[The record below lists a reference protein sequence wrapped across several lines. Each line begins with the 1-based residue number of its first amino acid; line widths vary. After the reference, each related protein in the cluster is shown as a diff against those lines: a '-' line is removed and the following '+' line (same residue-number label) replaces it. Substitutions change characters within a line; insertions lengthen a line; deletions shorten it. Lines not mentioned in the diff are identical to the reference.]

1 MNPVLHDPAEA
12 EEKVRRLNRALRARS
27 EFSSA
32 LIRAEH
38 EDELVVSVC
47 RILVERGGYRMSWVG
62 YPEHNEAKSVRLV
75 ATAGIEAGYLD
86 AAGITWADTERGR
99 GPVGTCLRTGK
110 PVITHNITTD
120 PQMAPWRDAAL
131 ERGYASHAAFPL
143 LHNAETLGSLAVYA
157 TRPDAFDA
165 SEVALLNEL
174 ANDLAFGIATLR
186 TRAAHDRAEAALQKR
201 LRYERALTMISGIL
215 RSASAVSDVIDE
227 VLRVMLQAS
236 EMDRAYLFENHYDP
250 QRGLCLSQTNECVRE
265 GISPQIDR
273 PELQDVAYADASPS
287 GWLLDGFL
295 HRQPRRGPVSVMPDA
310 EREILESQDIKD
322 VVILPVYAGSDFWG
336 FLGFDDCTTTGRF
349 DDDDVALLQNVADL
363 IGWHLAAARDSQ
375 VLRESQR
382 SLSTLMS
389 NLPGMAYRCRNDR
402 HWTME
407 FISDGA
413 LQLTGYAVADLT
425 QNACISF
432 ADVIHP
438 DDRDTVWSQV
448 QTALEQRRP
457 FEVTYRIVTAAGETK
472 WVWEQGRGVTSPA
485 GNLLALEGFILD
497 VTAQKSAEDT
507 LEKFR
512 LLSEHAH
519 DIILFLRPRDGR
531 ILEINRAA
539 CETYGYQRTE
549 LLTKTVFDLRAD
561 DREVVQRQMR
571 LAEEGGLLFETLHKR
586 RDGSTFPV
594 EVSSRTAQVGGETL
608 VLSVVRD
615 LTARKRMQDELRQTN
630 ERLALIL
637 ASLPV
642 VVYACELDDVN
653 VTYISPNCSEVMG
666 VSPREFLD
674 SGDVWF
680 KRRHPGDAFQALA
693 EARRLMEHGQIEREY
708 RWQMPDG
715 RYRWYYDVAQRVH
728 DTPGAPPR
736 AVGIWMDI
744 TERKQAEW
752 ALTRLNAELEQR
764 VRERTAEALDLYHNA
779 PCGYHSLGPD
789 GRVLQMNDTELG
801 WLGYSREEVENRLR
815 LVDLMMPHS
824 AALFNRLYPEL
835 VRGGTSTSSEWEMR
849 CKDGSSLTVLVT
861 IECVRDAVG
870 RCLKTRCTA
879 LNITTR
885 KETEE
890 ALRESE
896 TNFRTFFETIGYLIV
911 VTTPDGRIL
920 FANRALKEKLG
931 YTEED
936 IASLAVLDLHPPESR
951 REAEEIF
958 ASMLR
963 GERKNCPLPMMKKGG
978 TILPVE
984 TRIWFGRWNGMD
996 CIFGASVDLSA
1007 EQEAEQRFE
1016 RLFRKHPDLM
1026 AITSVPDS
1034 RFFDVNEAFVKTL
1047 GYSKQEVLGRTSA
1060 ELGLFPH
1067 AEEQAAVADKLLAD
1081 GHMDHIELHVR
1092 RKDGVILDGLFS
1104 GEVISTQGRTYL
1116 LTVMIDITERK
1127 RLEAVLRES
1136 EEKFRMLFEMAPIPM
1151 ILLSLDGNLQFLNER
1166 FTRVL
1171 GYTIADVPD
1180 FETWSRKIHP
1190 DPAYRHDIQ
1199 EQWKHAVARMHQEH
1213 DHQMVLPVE
1222 IEVTCKDGTVR
1233 TMLASGR
1240 LMRDHYLIAFQDITA
1255 RKQAE
1260 EMRQAKEAAEAAS
1273 LAKSTFLANMSHE
1286 IRTPMNGVIGMTG
1299 LLLNTELNFEQR
1311 HFAETIRSSG
1321 EALLGLLN
1329 DILDLSKIEAD
1340 KVELEKIDFNLLT
1353 LLDDF
1358 AAPLAFTAQS
1368 KGLEF
1373 IYTAAPDVPTGL
1385 CGDAGRLRQILTN
1398 LAGNAVKFTQA
1409 GEVFVYASLVAE
1421 TSSEVV
1427 IRFGIRDTG
1436 VGIPAEH
1443 HQRLFQ
1449 KFTQADASTTRRYG
1463 GSGLGLAI
1471 AKRLVELMDGEIGVT
1486 STVGVGSE
1494 FWFTARI
1501 ARQANARAADPPPA
1515 ILAGKRFLV
1524 VEDNATARNVL
1535 ITQLAARGGRADA
1548 AFDGP
1553 SALQVLTEARK
1564 AGDPFHI
1571 AIIDLHLQGLDG
1583 ATLAQV
1589 IQADDSLR
1597 ETGIILLTSLEHRI
1611 AEKDTQTLRGAASL
1625 TKPVR
1630 QSELLECL
1638 SAILTD
1644 STTFHST
1651 PPRPATP
1658 TIRASAREDLRILVA
1673 EDNKVNREVAIR
1685 NLQRLGLQADAVVN
1699 GEEAIKALAT
1709 EPYDLVL
1716 MDVQM
1721 PDMDGIEA
1729 ARIIRDPNS
1738 TVRCH
1743 EIPIIAMTASA
1754 LQGDRER
1761 CLEAGM
1767 NDYIAKP
1774 VSLQALAVALD
1785 AWLPQ

>member
-1 MNPVLHDPAEA
+1 MNPVLHDPTEA
-12 EEKVRRLNRALRARS
+12 EERVRRLNRALRARS

-62 YPEHNEAKSVRLV
+62 YPEHNEARSVRLV

-99 GPVGTCLRTGK
+99 GPVGTCIRTGK
-110 PVITHNITTD
+110 PVITHNITAD
-120 PQMAPWRDAAL
+120 PNMAPWRDAAL
-131 ERGYASHAAFPL
+131 ERGYASQAAFPL

-201 LRYERALTMISGIL
+201 LRYERALTVISGIL

-250 QRGLCLSQTNECVRE
+250 QRGLCVSHTHECVRE
-265 GISPQIDR
+265 GISPQIDK

-295 HRQPRRGPVSVMPDA
+295 RRQPRRGPISVMPDA
-310 EREILESQDIKD
+310 EREILESLDIKD
-322 VVILPVYAGSDFWG
+322 VVMLPVYAGSDFWG
-336 FLGFDDCTTTGRF
+336 FLGFDDCTTTDRF
-349 DDDDVALLQNVADL
+349 DDDDIALLQNVADL

-389 NLPGMAYRCRNDR
+389 NLPGMAYRCLNDR
-402 HWTME
+402 QWTME

-413 LQLTGYAVADLT
+413 MQLTGHAAADLT
-425 QNACISF
+425 KNARISYS
-432 ADVIHP
+432 DLIHP
-438 DDRDTVWSQV
+438 DDRDAVWGQV

-457 FEVTYRIVTAAGETK
+457 FEITYRIRTATGETK
-472 WVWEQGRGVTSPA
+472 WVWEQGRGVTSPD

-497 VTAQKSAEDT
+497 VTAQKAAEDT

-519 DIILFLRPRDGR
+519 DIILFVRPRDGR
-531 ILEINRAA
+531 ILEVNRAA
-539 CETYGYQRTE
+539 CETYGYQRAE

-561 DREVVQRQMR
+561 DREFVQRQMR
-571 LAEEGGLLFETLHKR
+571 QAEQGGLLFETQHKR

-594 EVSSRTAQVGGETL
+594 EVSARTAQVGGETL
-608 VLSVVRD
+608 LLSVVRD

-642 VVYACELDDVN
+642 VVYACELDEEVK
-653 VTYISPNCSEVMG
+653 VTYISPNCSQVMG

-674 SGDVWF
+674 SGEVWF

-693 EARRLMEHGQIEREY
+693 EAHRLMEHGQIEREY

-744 TERKQAEW
+744 TERKQTEW

-801 WLGYSREEVENRLR
+801 WLGYSREEVENCLR

-835 VRGGTSTSSEWEMR
+835 VRSGTSSSSEWEMR

-861 IECVRDAVG
+861 LECVRDAVG

-879 LNITTR
+879 LNITKR
-885 KETEE
+885 KATEE

-896 TNFRTFFETIGYLIV
+896 TNFRTFFETIDYLIV

-920 FANRALKEKLG
+920 FANRALKEKLD
-931 YTEED
+931 YTDED
-936 IASLAVLDLHPPESR
+936 IASLVVLDLHPPEVR

-958 ASMLR
+958 AAMLR
-963 GERKNCPLPMMKKGG
+963 GEQKNCPLPMIKKGG
-978 TILPVE
+978 AILPVE

-1026 AITSVPDS
+1026 AITSAPDS
-1034 RFFDVNEAFVKTL
+1034 KFFDVNEAFVKTL
-1047 GYSKQEVLGRTSA
+1047 GYSKQEVLGRTAA

-1067 AEEQAAVADKLLAD
+1067 AEEQVAVAEKLLAD

-1127 RLEAVLRES
+1127 
-1136 EEKFRMLFEMAPIPM
+1136 
-1151 ILLSLDGNLQFLNER
+1151 
-1166 FTRVL
+1166 
-1171 GYTIADVPD
+1171 
-1180 FETWSRKIHP
+1180 
-1190 DPAYRHDIQ
+1190 
-1199 EQWKHAVARMHQEH
+1199 
-1213 DHQMVLPVE
+1213 
-1222 IEVTCKDGTVR
+1222 
-1233 TMLASGR
+1233 
-1240 LMRDHYLIAFQDITA
+1240 
-1255 RKQAE
+1255 QAE
-1260 EMRQAKEAAEAAS
+1260 EMRKAKEAAEAAS

-1299 LLLNTELNFEQR
+1299 LLLDTELDIEQR

-1340 KVELEKIDFNLLT
+1340 KIELEKLDFDLLA
-1353 LLDDF
+1353 LLDNF
-1358 AAPLAFTAQS
+1358 AAPLALTAQS

-1373 IYTAAPDVPTGL
+1373 IYTAAPDVPTRL

-1421 TSSEVV
+1421 TSSDVV

-1436 VGIPAEH
+1436 VGIPLEH

-1486 STVGVGSE
+1486 STAGVGSE

-1501 ARQANARAADPPPA
+1501 ARQANAGTADPPSA
-1515 ILAGKRFLV
+1515 SLAGRRFLV
-1524 VEDNATARNVL
+1524 VENNATARDVL
-1535 ITQLAARGGRADA
+1535 ITQLAAWGGRADA
-1548 AFDGP
+1548 TFDGP

-1564 AGDPFHI
+1564 AGDPFDV

-1583 ATLAQV
+1583 AELAQV

-1597 ETGIILLTSLEHRI
+1597 ETGIILLASLEHRI
-1611 AEKDTQTLRGAASL
+1611 ASKDTQTLRGAASL

-1630 QSELLECL
+1630 QSEFRECL

-1651 PPRPATP
+1651 PPCPATP
-1658 TIRASAREDLRILVA
+1658 TIRASSRESLRILVA

-1685 NLQRLGLQADAVVN
+1685 NLQRLGLQADAVDN
-1699 GEEAIKALAT
+1699 GAEAIKALAT
-1709 EPYDLVL
+1709 EPYDLLL

-1729 ARIIRDPNS
+1729 TRIIRDPHS
-1738 TVRCH
+1738 TVRRH

-1754 LQGDRER
+1754 LQRDRER

-1785 AWLPQ
+1785 TWLPE